1 MDRNEVFENLK
12 RYIEQEIRSYESY
25 SKQSCAPLALAMIS
39 MRDRC
44 YGAMMFSSY
53 LISSSKE
60 DRRWWDETVGKWWDE
75 EMRPHLYSL

>member
-12 RYIEQEIRSYESY
+12 RYIEQEIRSYEFY
-25 SKQSCAPLALAMIS
+25 GKANNVPIS
-39 MRDRC
+39 SLRDRC

-60 DRRWWDETVGKWWDE
+60 DRHWWDETVGKWWDE
-75 EMRPHLYSL
+75 EMRPHLYNL